1 MTSIGL
7 RKATQGLEKKED
19 IAKASF
25 NYFNVK
31 GLLNRKLRFQRAKHF
46 GFSKEEID
54 ALEAPVFTREE
65 RNAFREEANR
75 YELIV
80 KKFEEKIKA
89 VEAEQNRTKTNN
101 KLDKKKTKTLS
112 G

>member
-1 MTSIGL
+1 M
-7 RKATQGLEKKED
+7 
-19 IAKASF
+19 
-25 NYFNVK
+25 K

-89 VEAEQNRTKTNN
+89 VETEQNRTKTNN